1 MRSRLSLA
9 LTILASALLFAGCG
23 VDLPGG
29 TQHIDL
35 PGEKDPEILEG
46 AQIFDQRCA
55 ACHTL
60 NVAGAQGSSFR
71 VNDREYKDGPNF
83 NQRDVSYDQILYAI
97 RNGGFSSGPM
107 PQNIA
112 VGKEAENV
120 AKFLTKYAGGNV
132 GRAEDGPKPPPAGV
146 SGDSPVEEKETN
158 PEGVPSPGAT
168 PPAESKDD
176 VDNARPPGN

>member
-9 LTILASALLFAGCG
+9 LPVIASALALGGCG
-23 VDLPGG
+23 IDVPGGSQHVDLPN
-29 TQHIDL
+29 
-35 PGEKDPEILEG
+35 ERDPEILEG

-83 NQRDVSYDQILYAI
+83 NQRDITYDQILYAI

-112 VGKEAENV
+112 VGQEAENV
-120 AKFLTKYAGGNV
+120 AKFLAKYAGGNV
-132 GRAEDGPKPPPAGV
+132 GRAEDGPKPAPAGA
-146 SGDSPVEEKETN
+146 SGDSPVEEGETT
-158 PEGVPSPGAT
+158 PEGVPEPDAT
-168 PPAESKDD
+168 PPPESKDD
-176 VDNARPPGN
+176 VDNARPPGT